1 MALVQARVKKAVQAG
16 HSLLIAVIV
25 VCLTLS
31 GCWDKVELE
40 NRGIVVS
47 IGIDRYDINRR
58 SFLHLV
64 GKEEFNRFTVSAVLP
79 HVTSMRDSALSD
91 KSKAVKKADSPTVS
105 GSIQLMD
112 AGSSQKLYLS
122 NTKLLV
128 LGNDLLMDDTLF
140 RQAIDAVERNRQ
152 ISRKVYIMST
162 KERADEVLQQDL
174 PGEPTLG
181 LFMESYYKN
190 SGGTGFFGF
199 YRVLEK
205 IITDL
210 HSTGCTLIP
219 EIEKRSQVERL
230 HRESDH
236 KDRDKKDEKKDDCE
250 GDAAHVEGSED
261 GDNNN
266 NENTDGMSEED
277 PHHGDSE
284 SNDDNDNEGNDED
297 EDDEDNEDE
306 DSEDED
312 SEDDGSEDNEDE
324 DSEDD
329 DSEDNEDEDSEDDDG
344 EDNEDSEDED
354 SEDNED
360 EDSEDEDNEDE
371 NSEEDSED
379 NEEDSEDE
387 DSEDDSEDSENED
400 SEDNEDEDSEDD
412 NNDDSE
418 DAKIRLGGC
427 AVIRDYKLVGWLND
441 VETRGYAWVAGN
453 CRDAEVHVPFDNKL
467 IGFKVHRSRAR
478 IRFHETDGKLECA
491 VRVRVRGVVNEC
503 NREFLDLSDPAN
515 IENFEVS
522 VEEFIKR
529 EIEQTATRLQ
539 QELRADVYNLKDLL
553 RKKNHRLFLVYG
565 EEWDKHFSEME
576 IVPEI
581 KVDVV
586 STGVIL

>member
-1 MALVQARVKKAVQAG
+1 
-16 HSLLIAVIV
+16 
-25 VCLTLS
+25 
-31 GCWDKVELE
+31 VELE

-47 IGIDRYDINRR
+47 IGIDRYDLNRR

-64 GKEEFNRFTVSAVLP
+64 GKEEFNRYTVSAVLP
-79 HVTSMRDSALSD
+79 HVTSMRESALSD

-112 AGSSQKLYLS
+112 AASSQKLYLS

-128 LGNDLLMDDTLF
+128 LGNDLLMDETLF

-190 SGGTGFFGF
+190 SGGAGFFGF

-205 IITDL
+205 IIADL

-219 EIEKRSQVERL
+219 EIEKRSQVDRL
-230 HRESDH
+230 HQECADADDSKNADH
-236 KDRDKKDEKKDDCE
+236 KDKDKKDEKTDDCE

-261 GDNNN
+261 NDNN

-277 PHHGDSE
+277 PHQGDNNE
-284 SNDDNDNEGNDED
+284 SNDDHSDDDNDED
-297 EDDEDNEDE
+297 DDHSDDDDDDDHSDDDEDE

-312 SEDDGSEDNEDE
+312 SENEDSEDENSEDE

-329 DSEDNEDEDSEDDDG
+329 DSE
-344 EDNEDSEDED
+344 NEDSEDED
-354 SEDNED
+354 SEDED
-360 EDSEDEDNEDE
+360 TED
-371 NSEEDSED
+371 
-379 NEEDSEDE
+379 
-387 DSEDDSEDSENED
+387 
-400 SEDNEDEDSEDD
+400 DD
-412 NNDDSE
+412 NNDDSDDE
-418 DAKIRLGGC
+418 DDEDGNIRLGGC

-441 VETRGYAWVAGN
+441 TETRGYAWVAGN

-478 IRFHETDGKLECA
+478 IRFLENDGKLECT
-491 VRVRVRGVVNEC
+491 VRVMVRGVVNEC
-503 NREFLDLSDPAN
+503 NREFLDLSVPAN
-515 IENFEVS
+515 IENFEIS

-529 EIEQTATRLQ
+529 EIEQTAARLQ
-539 QELRADVYNLKDLL
+539 LELRADVYNLKDLL